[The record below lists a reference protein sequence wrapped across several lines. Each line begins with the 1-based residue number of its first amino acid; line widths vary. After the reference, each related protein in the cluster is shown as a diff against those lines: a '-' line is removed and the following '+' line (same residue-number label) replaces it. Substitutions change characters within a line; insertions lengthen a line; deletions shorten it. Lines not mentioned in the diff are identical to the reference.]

1 MRGNDTDP
9 FMHCLLGMTYEEQS
23 KAAEAK
29 AMYEKAYGLATGHNP
44 PAAFA
49 WRFAREKS
57 GAP

>member
-1 MRGNDTDP
+1 
-9 FMHCLLGMTYEEQS
+9 MHCLLGMTYEKQG

-49 WRFAREKS
+49 RRFAREKS